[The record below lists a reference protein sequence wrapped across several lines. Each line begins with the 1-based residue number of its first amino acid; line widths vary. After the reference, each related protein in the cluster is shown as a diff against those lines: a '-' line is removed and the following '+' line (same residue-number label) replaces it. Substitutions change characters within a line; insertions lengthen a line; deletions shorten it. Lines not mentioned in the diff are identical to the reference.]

1 MGAVFIIWLRELKK
15 FWRNKSRI
23 IGSLG
28 MPFFMLVI
36 LGSGLNRMV
45 GSGVVGGGSYQ
56 AFIMPGIVGMVLL
69 FASMFSGVSVI
80 WDKQFGFMKEIL
92 VAPVSRTRII
102 IGKTLGGATTAILQ
116 AILVLVIAL
125 GLGIRPHSVLGFL
138 LALLVMFLISVAF
151 VALGTAIASKMTDM
165 HGFQLIM
172 NFLIMPLFFL
182 SGALFPLTDAPAWLQ
197 TLSYFDPMTY
207 GVEALRYCLL
217 GTSGIAFQV
226 SLSVLVGFMIVSIG
240 VGTYF
245 FKRMEI

>member
-1 MGAVFIIWLRELKK
+1 MGAVSIIWLRELKK
-15 FWRNKSRI
+15 YWRNKSRI

-36 LGSGLNRMV
+36 VGGGLNRMV
-45 GSGVVGGGSYQ
+45 GTGTTGGSYQ

-102 IGKTLGGATTAILQ
+102 IGKTLGGATTALLQ
-116 AILVLVIAL
+116 ALLMLLISLV
-125 GLGIRPHSVLGFL
+125 LGIRLHSVVGFF
-138 LALLVMFLISVAF
+138 LALVVMFLISVAF

-197 TLSYFDPMTY
+197 TLSYVDPLTY
-207 GVEALRYCLL
+207 GVEALRYCFL
-217 GTSGIAFQV
+217 GASTIAFP
-226 SLSVLVGFMIVSIG
+226 LSVLVLIGFTIVSIG
-240 VGTYF
+240 IGTYF
-245 FKRMEI
+245 FNRMEV